1 MLDKMY
7 VRAPSVIYKT
17 ICYKENGLRDPLLA
31 AGQHLRYG
39 EFSLLIV
46 FSNYFFSSDYAQL
59 AFVCSHSCEGHFSAI
74 VQHQL
79 VSFLT
84 VNFFQQDV
92 DLDYVAKVTHGFSGA
107 DLTEICQRVRSSV
120 LFTTFQDIFA
130 VIHLEIGSNE
140 SRDAHSQK
148 LVSPSDKKL
157 SPTQHFSSFP
167 VQNAL
172 MCLWNV
178 CSFVTRQFHGN

>member
-1 MLDKMY
+1 MNFVFIGRRLG
-7 VRAPSVIYKT
+7 
-17 ICYKENGLRDPLLA
+17 N
-31 AGQHLRYG
+31 
-39 EFSLLIV
+39 FSQARV
-46 FSNYFFSSDYAQL
+46 FYFFASDYAQL
-59 AFVCSHSCEGHFSAI
+59 AFVCSHFCEGHFSAI

-130 VIHLEIGSNE
+130 VI
-140 SRDAHSQK
+140 
-148 LVSPSDKKL
+148 
-157 SPTQHFSSFP
+157 
-167 VQNAL
+167 
-172 MCLWNV
+172 
-178 CSFVTRQFHGN
+178 

>member
-1 MLDKMY
+1 MNFVFIGRRLG
-7 VRAPSVIYKT
+7 
-17 ICYKENGLRDPLLA
+17 N
-31 AGQHLRYG
+31 
-39 EFSLLIV
+39 FSQARV
-46 FSNYFFSSDYAQL
+46 FYFFSSDYAQL

-130 VIHLEIGSNE
+130 VIHLEIGSSE
-140 SRDAHSQK
+140 SRDSHSQK
-148 LVSPSDKKL
+148 LVSPSDKRV
-157 SPTQHFSSFP
+157 SPIQHL
-167 VQNAL
+167 AL
-172 MCLWNV
+172 FLCRMHCCIRATSV
-178 CSFVTRQFHGN
+178 AF